1 MIRAVA
7 AALLALS
14 LTACASEPP
23 PPQSAERQM
32 LITRTATV
40 VDIDR
45 VSRQV
50 LLRGQEGN
58 MLSVTAGPE
67 VRNLDQLEPGD
78 VVRFDFYES
87 VSVSMADPSDTS
99 PPEGTVVAG
108 RAPEG
113 ARPGA
118 AAGASVRMVV
128 EFISYDP
135 MTTIATFR
143 TPDGMVQT
151 AKVSPEL
158 QGFAA
163 GLQSGDRVD
172 LTMTQAVAVSI
183 EEQG

>member
-1 MIRAVA
+1 MIRAA

-14 LTACASEPP
+14 LAACASEPP
-23 PPQSAERQM
+23 PPPQSAARETV
-32 LITRTATV
+32 ITRTATV

-99 PPEGTVVAG
+99 PPEGTVVTG

-135 MTTIATFR
+135 ATTIATFR

-163 GLQSGDRVD
+163 GLNSGDRVD
-172 LTMTQAVAVSI
+172 LTMTEAVAISI